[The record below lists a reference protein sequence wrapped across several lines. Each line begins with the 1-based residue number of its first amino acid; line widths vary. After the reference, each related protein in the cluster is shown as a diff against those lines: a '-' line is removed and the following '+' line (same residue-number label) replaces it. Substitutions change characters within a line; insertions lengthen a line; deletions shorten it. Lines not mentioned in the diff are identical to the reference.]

1 MYWTQ
6 DEHWPADELNIL
18 IEVYN
23 FKTTSLSLVENL
35 FIEINSA
42 EPVKA
47 IDMPVG
53 VRSLDKFSVLKIV
66 IDNFALLTHFPER

>member
-1 MYWTQ
+1 
-6 DEHWPADELNIL
+6 
-18 IEVYN
+18 
-23 FKTTSLSLVENL
+23 LVENL

-53 VRSLDKFSVLKIV
+53 VRSLDKFSVLKII